1 MQVATSSLI
10 QDLPVSQSYI
20 NGSWVDTQGTASV
33 DVINPSDESVLTSV
47 RMGSQQDVDSAV
59 AAARAAFES
68 WSETTAEQRLAL
80 LDRLL
85 AQFDMMAESFA
96 RLISAEMGAPLTYAR
111 NAQVPLAK
119 AHIQTARDNLQRYPS
134 TQLRGTTAIVKE
146 PIGVAALITPWNWP
160 LYQITAKVAPALAAG
175 CTVVLKPSELSPLS
189 ALAFAQA
196 VHGAGFPA
204 GVFNL
209 VNGDG
214 AVVGTALS
222 EHSDVD
228 MISITG
234 STRAGILV
242 AQAAAKTVKRV
253 AQELGGKSPNLLLPD
268 ADFNTAVPA
277 GIAAGMRN
285 CGQSCS
291 APTRML
297 VPRERLEE
305 VEALAVAAVN
315 GFILDVADNEHAT
328 HGPLANRAQFDRVQT
343 MIQKGLDEG
352 ARCIVGGTG
361 KPDHLPTGYF
371 ARPTVFS
378 DVTTNMAV
386 AQEEIFGPVICLI
399 PYDSLDEAVL
409 IANDTVYGLGAH
421 VQSQDLTLARKVAR
435 KIRSGQVHINYP
447 AWDPQ
452 APFGGYKQSGT
463 GREYGVEGLEEYL
476 ETKAIVG
483 YAQPE

>member
-1 MQVATSSLI
+1 
-10 QDLPVSQSYI
+10 
-20 NGSWVDTQGTASV
+20 
-33 DVINPSDESVLTSV
+33 
-47 RMGSQQDVDSAV
+47 
-59 AAARAAFES
+59 
-68 WSETTAEQRLAL
+68 
-80 LDRLL
+80 
-85 AQFDMMAESFA
+85 
-96 RLISAEMGAPLTYAR
+96 
-111 NAQVPLAK
+111 
-119 AHIQTARDNLQRYPS
+119 
-134 TQLRGTTAIVKE
+134 
-146 PIGVAALITPWNWP
+146 
-160 LYQITAKVAPALAAG
+160 
-175 CTVVLKPSELSPLS
+175 
-189 ALAFAQA
+189 
-196 VHGAGFPA
+196 
-204 GVFNL
+204 
-209 VNGDG
+209 
-214 AVVGTALS
+214 
-222 EHSDVD
+222 
-228 MISITG
+228 
-234 STRAGILV
+234 
-242 AQAAAKTVKRV
+242 
-253 AQELGGKSPNLLLPD
+253 
-268 ADFNTAVPA
+268 
-277 GIAAGMRN
+277 
-285 CGQSCS
+285 
-291 APTRML
+291 ML

-315 GFILDVADNEHAT
+315 GFILDVADNENAT
-328 HGPLANRAQFDRVQT
+328 HGPLANKAQFDRVQT

-378 DVTTNMAV
+378 DVTTNMAI